1 MLPPRRPVCAA
12 KKTIWRF
19 KVIIQ
24 PLMHRVHYC
33 VRLLMLLP
41 AVMSVSVH
49 HMNKWA
55 NGLLGPRLLTGRE
68 WIDLTLRVWLQL
80 CLRTC
85 PKKNLIFDGFFFFLL
100 LCWWGP
106 WTHRG
111 DLCWQICHCLEMRRW
126 SCDLSAHLWNYHKK
140 IVGQHRVRGPKSAR
154 LL

>member
-1 MLPPRRPVCAA
+1 MLPPRRPVCVA

-85 PKKNLIFDGFFFFLL
+85 PKKIWSLMGFFFFFTFVLMRSLNAPWRSLL
-100 LCWWGP
+100 
-106 WTHRG
+106 T
-111 DLCWQICHCLEMRRW
+111 
-126 SCDLSAHLWNYHKK
+126 DLSLSRNASLELWFIGTSPELPQENS
-140 IVGQHRVRGPKSAR
+140 RPT
-154 LL
+154 